1 MASASCQPETIL
13 TSKTCDIHYCPDCGM
28 IHLNMGSITV
38 RMSEQHFANFAIDVS
53 KGLFTMRQREQSV
66 PSRMLM

>member
-1 MASASCQPETIL
+1 
-13 TSKTCDIHYCPDCGM
+13 M

-53 KGLFTMRQREQSV
+53 KGLFSMRQREQSM